1 MQIGQAVMK
10 DSEFHA
16 LVEERYQVIEDAMD
30 NCDADIDCELNSGV
44 VTLTFVN
51 GSKIII
57 NKQEP
62 LHQIWVATRENGFH
76 FDWKDSQWIENRGG
90 RELMALLSD
99 ACSKQSGETV
109 TLG

>member
-1 MQIGQAVMK
+1 MK

-16 LVEERYQVIEDAMD
+16 LVEERYQVIEEAMD

-44 VTLTFVN
+44 VTLSFCQRQQKSSSTN
-51 GSKIII
+51 KNRCIRSGS
-57 NKQEP
+57 P
-62 LHQIWVATRENGFH
+62 PGENGYH
-76 FDWKDSQWIENRGG
+76 FDWKDGQWIENRGG

-109 TLG
+109 SLG

>member
-1 MQIGQAVMK
+1 MQRPRL
-10 DSEFHA
+10 S
-16 LVEERYQVIEDAMD
+16 YDAQ
-30 NCDADIDCELNSGV
+30 LNRQRPATVKSAAAS
-44 VTLTFVN
+44 LQ
-51 GSKIII
+51 II

-62 LHQIWVATRENGFH
+62 LHQIWVATRENGYH
-76 FDWKDSQWIENRGG
+76 FDWKDGQWIENRGG

>member
-1 MQIGQAVMK
+1 MN
-10 DSEFHA
+10 DSEFHT
-16 LVEERYQVIEDAMD
+16 LVEERYQVIEEAID
-30 NCDADIDCELNSGV
+30 NCETDIDCEINSGV
-44 VTLTFVN
+44 LTLTFIN

-76 FDWKDSQWIENRGG
+76 FDFIDGQWIDNRGG
-90 RELMALLSD
+90 RELMAVLND

-109 TLG
+109 VIG

>member
-1 MQIGQAVMK
+1 MN
-10 DSEFHA
+10 DSQFHA
-16 LVEERYQVIEDAMD
+16 LVQEQYQWIEDAID
-30 NCDADIDCELNSGV
+30 ACDTDIDCEANSGIL
-44 VTLTFVN
+44 TLTFEN

-76 FDWKDSQWIENRGG
+76 FDYVDGQWIDNRGG
-90 RELMALLSD
+90 KELHALLDD